1 MLRIVRGRF
10 FHDNP
15 GQFLIFRGVVII
27 VSPCAMTVQHTVHVG
42 IQYFRIFFCQPCR
55 RSCCRRTEDHFH
67 PHLFCQI
74 QKSIKEIIIKYSLV
88 PLNLTPCKLCDSDH
102 LDTVFQHSS
111 QIIPPKALIPVFRVI
126 TGPQYQSFAIYN
138 LHRVLLLY
146 ICILVTLTEFLSCSA
161 MVFIQASLTPVP
173 VPCCFSHPHLSQNLS
188 VPPEES
194 HGSRFPGL

>member
-1 MLRIVRGRF
+1 MRGRF

-15 GQFLIFRGVVII
+15 GQFLIFRGIVII

-126 TGPQYQSFAIYN
+126 TGSQYQSFAIYN
-138 LHRVLLLY
+138 LHRILLHLIYVCCLRYVFHTSFFNACASSVLFFTSPSITKSTRP
-146 ICILVTLTEFLSCSA
+146 ICCVE
-161 MVFIQASLTPVP
+161 
-173 VPCCFSHPHLSQNLS
+173 
-188 VPPEES
+188 
-194 HGSRFPGL
+194 